1 MSAPPCTSVGSLVPV
16 PLCYGSF
23 PAGMKREVNPSG
35 VDGSA
40 GGRSVGDD
48 GGRRRVRGY
57 VVGEG

>member
-1 MSAPPCTSVGSLVPV
+1 MGSLVPV